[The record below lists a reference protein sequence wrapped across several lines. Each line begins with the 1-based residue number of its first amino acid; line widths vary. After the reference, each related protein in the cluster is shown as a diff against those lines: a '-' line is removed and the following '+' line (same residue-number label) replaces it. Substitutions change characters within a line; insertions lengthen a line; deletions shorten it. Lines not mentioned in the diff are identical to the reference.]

1 MSKPKPDPQPE
12 PKPEKAPQPPT
23 DLRAVH
29 GPFDIIGDVHGCAD
43 ELIALLAKLGYSVRL
58 EGEGAKRRA
67 VTTAPAGRR
76 AFFVGDFVDR
86 GPSSPDVLRIAMAM
100 DARGQALAVIGN
112 HDDKLAALLKG
123 RKVTLA
129 HGLEGTVEQLKPQGE
144 AFRAEVEAFLAPAVS
159 TPGSTVGASRSCTP
173 ASGSSMLGRNYP
185 AARAFC
191 LYGDTSGKLD
201 AAGLPERFNWALDYR
216 GEAAVIYGHT
226 PVAEVEWINN
236 TLCIDTGCVFG
247 GKLTALR
254 WPERELVSVPAR
266 EAYAELRRGFGLPPL
281 ALCRSGCRS
290 GMSASC
296 RTRQRRATES
306 LP

>member
-1 MSKPKPDPQPE
+1 MTKPKPDQQPQP
-12 PKPEKAPQPPT
+12 KPDKAPLPPT
-23 DLRAVH
+23 DLRAVR
-29 GPFDIIGDVHGCAD
+29 GAFDIIGDVHGCAD
-43 ELIALLAKLGYSVRL
+43 ELIALLSRLGYSVRI

-86 GPSSPDVLRIAMAM
+86 GPNSSDVLRIAMAM

-112 HDDKLAALLKG
+112 HDDKLLRWMKG

-129 HGLEGTVEQLKPQGE
+129 HGLEGTVTQLGPQGE
-144 AFRAEVEAFLAPAVS
+144 EFRAQAEAYLARLPIHAWLDDGRLVVVHAGIK
-159 TPGSTVGASRSCTP
+159 TQ
-173 ASGSSMLGRNYP
+173 MLGRSYP

-201 AAGLPERFNWALDYR
+201 AAGLPERFNWAADYR

-226 PVAEVEWINN
+226 PVAELEWIND

-247 GKLTALR
+247 GTLTALR
-254 WPERELVSVPAR
+254 WPERELVSAPALK
-266 EAYAELRRGFGLPPL
+266 AYAELRRGFGLPPPRP
-281 ALCRSGCRS
+281 AAGE
-290 GMSASC
+290 
-296 RTRQRRATES
+296 Q
-306 LP
+306 